1 MYAGQFYHSDIKIDE
16 SERILVLPDKSPV
29 PVRYR
34 PVWGFMKYATGRDE
48 HCWTAIH
55 TGKQGE
61 GLIKGTYH
69 DYVVS
74 DILST
79 DFKFKPNI

>member
-1 MYAGQFYHSDIKIDE
+1 MTTAMYNTCPKPSV
-16 SERILVLPDKSPV
+16 SEVSPCM
-29 PVRYR
+29 
-34 PVWGFMKYATGRDE
+34 GIHEISTGHDE
-48 HCWTAIH
+48 HCWTTIN
-55 TGKQGE
+55 TGMQGE

-79 DFKFKPNI
+79 DFKFKPTL